1 MTQRDF
7 YADLGVASI
16 ATEVEIRSA
25 YRRLARRH
33 HPDLNPADPSAEA
46 RFKLINAAY
55 EVLSDADK
63 RRLYDAD
70 RGHRDPA
77 SRAPRSRQQTP
88 GSPRAPGR
96 PAGASS
102 QPPTAGPPTDQTPS
116 ERSAKLQR
124 LRQQLGVARA
134 YVTQLEERL
143 EEHRAA
149 IDLWSGRV
157 ALAQRHAKADLAE
170 QAQIRA
176 DNFRQLADD
185 TRQQLENARTKA
197 ELLAE
202 IVRLLRSGL

>member
-7 YADLGVASI
+7 YADLSVAST

-33 HPDLNPADPSAEA
+33 HPDLNPADPDAEA
-46 RFKLINAAY
+46 KFKLINAAY

-70 RGHRDPA
+70 RGRRGPA
-77 SRAPRSRQQTP
+77 ARAPRSRQQTP
-88 GSPRAPGR
+88 SEPRTPSS
-96 PAGASS
+96 PAGTSS
-102 QPPTAGPPTDQTPS
+102 RSPTAAPPADQTPS

-134 YVTQLEERL
+134 YVAQLAERL

-157 ALAQRHAKADLAE
+157 ALAQRYGKADLAE
-170 QAQIRA
+170 QAQVRA

-185 TRQQLENARTKA
+185 TRQQLESARTKA

-202 IVRLLRSGL
+202 IVRLLRSDL